1 MKTHPYDNSPPEG
14 VFLFAIC
21 NVLGVGV
28 VRIRIMNAIV
38 KVGMENII
46 LL

>member
-1 MKTHPYDNSPPEG
+1 
-14 VFLFAIC
+14 
-21 NVLGVGV
+21 VLGVGV

-46 LL
+46 LLWAIQVIL